1 MVHATKPSVDLEG
14 GGDKHT
20 RTRRRSALTLRSP
33 NAMHAPQNAQ
43 PLSIHVHAPPSPSS
57 PASVYAS
64 PYLGSPDGDAPG
76 FSTLP
81 PSPTTLSPAMQ
92 RSSSSSSS
100 TSSSYTQSASQI
112 FHDASLPNSAPT
124 SPRFAADVAFDLGI
138 SGVGSPWSDADGNS
152 VNLSVPQIKS
162 SPGTNTSN
170 RIKKRPSFIITKP
183 PSNDSIQGLNI
194 DMGLSSAG
202 LPTHSK
208 RSFADAVATPLPPS
222 PLLPPGST
230 LPSPTFAPHSPSLL
244 SPNSPHLSAT
254 PMDRAPSSPRL
265 AAFTDPIGR
274 LATGLVRKAS
284 ATSLKEDLPT
294 AVKRSPVPSSPALT
308 SPSLSPNLL
317 GGEWSS
323 STITQRRTGVAKD
336 ARAKEKEKTQERKK
350 HAAEQKR
357 NAIHNRMFSWAL
369 RPEDMAVMRKDTNRP
384 KRSDSKRRSIFMFGI
399 LMTVLIVCFSTQSTK
414 QPRRS
419 SPPTSMTKGPRP
431 AAFIH
436 PEVIERRSAPLRA
449 SGLSSML
456 GWLGVLVHVRGSSAP
471 SETSF
476 RSRASSLGFAPKS
489 IKSGM
494 SIAPH
499 VAYNEHRA
507 LPPPLEHS
515 DAPERDTLVLYRI
528 LGNDLPPRH
537 SAGQTLRNLAFML
550 QHESDFSLLP
560 PLGPHKVHH
569 SHAYGSGSKNKN
581 RHQHSEFG
589 GLRVDKYF
597 VLNRIADQ
605 GMVNAIISLLQLYSV
620 PQSRILVIPFEWEEY
635 QRREFRWD
643 GGVDAV
649 PGWGVGHERWHEDT
663 PEQPWQPPQPGQE
676 WEGQIVTAEESQR
689 MAKRHDERRTLAR
702 LRALDWVYHEK
713 NLYAMNNNG
722 GRNFALHHGR
732 SLPHARWILPL
743 DGNSFLTPAA
753 MHSIVRTLSISGEGP
768 YASRYLIIPMARLLN
783 NNDIKANNSISLVPR
798 DHSHEGSTA
807 EADAEANHRTSAAPE
822 TPEEPQIGFRYDSTE
837 DFQEAMRYGRRS
849 KLELL
854 WRLGAIP
861 YSRGLDRRTMPWEF
875 ADRHHVTAESWGSIP
890 GAQGTPTNS
899 PVHQPHYAGEI
910 DDNGEPNPHRGPLA
924 FAKAGWVHRLFSGHA
939 SQERRDVQAVTL
951 RNVNRIK
958 GIIDFLEKLDDR
970 VARGQDGCLSH
981 EEDAEDCG
989 FSADRLWHFDM
1000 DALAYFKTQLRAGE
1014 AEAVKRVD
1022 QFENLIQP
1030 GLRLMMKASKGGWR
1044 LNDLDATWSGLQ
1056 GLQLAVAA
1064 YLTGNSTYSEVAT
1077 DMIANR
1083 FVKQIPLYYRATP
1096 KASVL
1101 PDVDELAEHIVSEN
1115 GNGYVFPPPLPEN
1128 GQAPVSWNAAMGQRV
1143 SAQDVPQLP
1152 FEPLQFD
1159 PTYLLDA
1166 VRLLTDPDVPQHDA
1180 TFAASRKALR
1190 PMFVAH
1196 LNYLLYHPVAVSL
1209 CRHPESPEDGAHYDA
1224 KLAAL
1229 AAYLDDTRLLTRIA
1243 NRARLR
1249 LPSHRRS
1256 HDGLLDHG
1264 GEIREVH
1271 WRLVHGLR
1279 NIRFRPYSVL
1289 LSPLGDG
1296 AHYGSAHGMETPLD
1310 VLGLTPGTGKT
1321 TLSAQLVE
1329 ALQQHD
1335 VERRDEHEAGLPKW
1349 EHVNVGD
1356 DWVKAKECH
1365 TGWNEQWQSW
1375 DVDEDKL
1382 LDELEPFQTSGG
1394 KVFDWHCCDIF
1405 PERWIDLVVVLRCDH
1420 SKLWDRLEKRGYPLN
1435 KIQENNTAEIMN
1447 VVLDDARE
1455 SYVPEIVVEL
1465 ESESPD
1471 QVEDNIARI
1480 VQWVDAW
1487 RKDHTAE

>member
-1 MVHATKPSVDLEG
+1 MGHTVKPSVDLEG
-14 GGDKHT
+14 GGDKQL
-20 RTRRRSALTLRSP
+20 RTRRRSALSLRSP
-33 NAMHAPQNAQ
+33 NTAAHDAQ
-43 PLSIHVHAPPSPSS
+43 PLSIHVHSPQQSPMAS

-64 PYLGSPDGDAPG
+64 PYLDMPHSGGSDGRDL

-81 PSPTTLSPAMQ
+81 PSPTLAPLME
-92 RSSSSSSS
+92 RSSSAA
-100 TSSSYTQSASQI
+100 SASSVSSAASSR
-112 FHDASLPNSAPT
+112 FFDATPPDSAPA
-124 SPRFAADVAFDLGI
+124 SARLDAVFDLGI
-138 SGVGSPWSDADGNS
+138 SGLGSPASDNA
-152 VNLSVPQIKS
+152 NLSVPMIRMS
-162 SPGTNTSN
+162 SAEGATSS
-170 RIKKRPSFIITKP
+170 RLVKKRPSFIITT
-183 PSNDSIQGLNI
+183 PSHDSVTQGLNI

-208 RSFADAVATPLPPS
+208 SKRALADAVATPLPAS
-222 PLLPPGST
+222 PLLPPGSPM
-230 LPSPTFAPHSPSLL
+230 PSPTFAPHSPSLL
-244 SPNSPHLSAT
+244 SPNSPHMASA
-254 PMDRAPSSPRL
+254 PMERAPSSPRL
-265 AAFTDPIGR
+265 AAFTDPLGR
-274 LATGLVRKAS
+274 LATGLVKRAS
-284 ATSLKEDLPT
+284 SASLKDDLPT
-294 AVKRSPVPSSPALT
+294 AVKRSPAPSSPAIS
-308 SPSLSPNLL
+308 SPSHSPNLL
-317 GGEWSS
+317 SSEWSS
-323 STITQRRTGVAKD
+323 STMTQRRTSVARD
-336 ARAKEKEKTQERKK
+336 ARARQKEMEQERIDS
-350 HAAEQKR
+350 AAEQKR
-357 NAIHNRMFSWAL
+357 AAVHNRMFSWAL
-369 RPEDMAVMRKDTNRP
+369 RPEDVAAMRDT
-384 KRSDSKRRSIFMFGI
+384 RSKKPARSNSRRRSIFMFGI
-399 LMTVLIVCFSTQSTK
+399 LVVVLVVCLSAQTTK
-414 QPRRS
+414 QPRTS

-436 PEVIERRSAPLRA
+436 PDVIDRPPPPVKV
-449 SGLSSML
+449 SGLQSMFV
-456 GWLGVLVHVRGSSAP
+456 WLGVLLHIKRSGSL

-489 IKSGM
+489 IKSGL

-560 PLGPHKVHH
+560 PLGPHKIHH
-569 SHAYGSGSKNKN
+569 AHAYGSGTKSKNK
-581 RHQHSEFG
+581 HDHSEFG

-620 PQSRILVIPFEWEEY
+620 PRSRILVIPFEWEEY

-643 GGVDAV
+643 GGVDVV
-649 PGWGVGHERWHEDT
+649 PGWGVGHERWHEDY

-676 WEGQIVTAEESQR
+676 WDGQIVTAEESER
-689 MAKRHDERRTLAR
+689 IARRHDERRTLAR

-732 SLPHARWILPL
+732 SLPHARWVLPL

-753 MHSIVRTLSISGEGP
+753 MHSIIRTLSISGEGP

-783 NNDIKANNSISLVPR
+783 NNDVKANNSISLLPR
-798 DHSHEGSTA
+798 DHSHEGGSA
-807 EADAEANHRTSAAPE
+807 EADAEANHRTASAPE

-875 ADRHHVTAESWGSIP
+875 ADRHHVTADSWGSIP

-899 PVHQPHYAGEI
+899 PVHQPHYVGGI

-939 SQERRDVQAVTL
+939 SQERKDTQAVTL

-970 VARGQDGCLSH
+970 VARGLEGCLSH

-989 FSADRLWHFDM
+989 FSADRLWNFDM
-1000 DALAYFKTQLRAGE
+1000 ESLAYFKVQLRAGE
-1014 AEAVKRVD
+1014 SEAVKRVD
-1022 QFENLIQP
+1022 QFEKLIQP
-1030 GLRLMMKASKGGWR
+1030 GLRLLIKASKGGWR

-1056 GLQLAVAA
+1056 GLQLAMAA
-1064 YLTGNSTYSEVAT
+1064 YLTGNSTYSELAT

-1083 FVKQIPLYYRATP
+1083 FVKQIPLYYRASP

-1101 PDVDELAEHIVSEN
+1101 QDVDELAEHIVSEN

-1128 GQAPVSWNAAMGQRV
+1128 GQTPVSWNSAMGQRV
-1143 SAQDVPQLP
+1143 SAADVPQLP
-1152 FEPLQFD
+1152 FEPVQFD

-1166 VRLLTDPDVPQHDA
+1166 VRLLTDPDTPQHDA

-1196 LNYLLYHPVAVSL
+1196 LNYLLYHPVAIGL
-1209 CRHPESPEDGAHYDA
+1209 CRHPESPEDGAHYDS

-1229 AAYLDDTRLLTRIA
+1229 AAYLDDTRLLSRIA

-1249 LPSHRRS
+1249 LPSHRRN
-1256 HDGLLDHG
+1256 HDGLLDSR
-1264 GEIREVH
+1264 GEIRELH

-1279 NIRFRPYSVL
+1279 NVRFRPYSVL
-1289 LSPLGDG
+1289 LNPLGDG
-1296 AHYGSAHGMETPLD
+1296 GHLGSAHGMETPLD
-1310 VLGLTPGTGKT
+1310 VLGL
-1321 TLSAQLVE
+1321 
-1329 ALQQHD
+1329 
-1335 VERRDEHEAGLPKW
+1335 
-1349 EHVNVGD
+1349 
-1356 DWVKAKECH
+1356 
-1365 TGWNEQWQSW
+1365 
-1375 DVDEDKL
+1375 
-1382 LDELEPFQTSGG
+1382 
-1394 KVFDWHCCDIF
+1394 
-1405 PERWIDLVVVLRCDH
+1405 
-1420 SKLWDRLEKRGYPLN
+1420 
-1435 KIQENNTAEIMN
+1435 
-1447 VVLDDARE
+1447 
-1455 SYVPEIVVEL
+1455 
-1465 ESESPD
+1465 
-1471 QVEDNIARI
+1471 
-1480 VQWVDAW
+1480 
-1487 RKDHTAE
+1487 